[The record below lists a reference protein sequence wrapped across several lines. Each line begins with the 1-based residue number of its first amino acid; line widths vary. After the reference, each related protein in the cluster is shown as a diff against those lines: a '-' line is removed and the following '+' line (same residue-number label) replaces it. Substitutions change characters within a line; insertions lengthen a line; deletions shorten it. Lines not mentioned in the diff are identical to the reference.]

1 MPIYPNGFAAGTK
14 VMTSRGPV
22 NIEDLKPGDMIQVQ
36 PVEQKP
42 ADQPPQANDQ
52 QPRWRHPCL

>member
-1 MPIYPNGFAAGTK
+1 MPIYPNGFVAGTK
-14 VMTSRGPV
+14 FMTSRGPV

-42 ADQPPQANDQ
+42 SDQPPQASDQ
-52 QPRWRHPCL
+52 QPRWWESN

>member
-1 MPIYPNGFAAGTK
+1 
-14 VMTSRGPV
+14 MTSRAPV

-42 ADQPPQANDQ
+42 ADQPPQANNQ
-52 QPRWRHPCL
+52 QPR